1 MIIQHIKINRGIII
15 DLFFILDFF
24 YSVVSK
30 INEDFS
36 YLSCQIHGVRDN
48 MNLREMGNLAYVD
61 CV

>member
-15 DLFFILDFF
+15 IDLFFILEFL

-48 MNLREMGNLAYVD
+48 MNLR
-61 CV
+61 